1 MKIYIKK
8 GVDYFYL
15 FERVYNSKIKKYGK
29 ITSIKYY
36 NLVSD
41 YFITVVY
48 DDKTKTKSM
57 INTMDIIKLKYL

>member
-8 GVDYFYL
+8 GDDYFYL
-15 FERVYNSKIKKYGK
+15 FERVYNSKLNKYGK

-41 YFITVVY
+41 YFITIVY
-48 DDKTKTKSM
+48 DDKTRSKSM
-57 INTMDIIKLKYL
+57 SRTIEMKKC

>member
-8 GVDYFYL
+8 GDDYFYL
-15 FERVYNSKIKKYGK
+15 FERVYNPKTKMYGK
-29 ITSIKYY
+29 IESIKYY

-48 DDKTKTKSM
+48 DDKTKTKSLSR
-57 INTMDIIKLKYL
+57 TMVITKP